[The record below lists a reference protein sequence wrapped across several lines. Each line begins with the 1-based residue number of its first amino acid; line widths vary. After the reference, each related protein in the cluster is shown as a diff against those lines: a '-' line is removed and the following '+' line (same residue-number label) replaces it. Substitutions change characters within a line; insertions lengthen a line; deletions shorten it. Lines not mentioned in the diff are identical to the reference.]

1 MSSAIRDSGQRDF
14 ANAALLH
21 EDRRI
26 ETAEDAAAFFGQS
39 IGKMIYILYRAR
51 DEQRYTPFEI
61 PKRSGGMRLIHSPIG
76 LVREAQTLLAPH
88 LRDLYNAHPSAHGF
102 IKERSVLSNA
112 KLHTGQKQV
121 FNIDLQ
127 DFFPSINFGRIRG
140 LFMAPPFQ
148 LGPAAATVFAQ
159 LCTHRN
165 GLPQGA
171 PTSPHLSNFIAAD
184 LDRRL
189 TRLARENGCRY
200 SRYADD
206 ITFSCNH
213 PNMPPALAAF
223 AQDGE
228 QLTVSVGE
236 ALERAISA
244 SGFSINH
251 GKVRLQKR
259 HTRQTVTGLNVN
271 EFANVSRLRVRRIR
285 AMLHA
290 WEKFGIE
297 KAAVHHFLNHR
308 GLKRLPKNF
317 AREYRNVV
325 YGQLSFLKMVRGP
338 EDQVFLKF
346 AAKVL
351 QLDPNPSRFLRQ
363 MVFGADDFDVFI
375 SHASE
380 DKEAI
385 ARPIF
390 EACSKLGLKCF
401 LDEAH
406 IGWGQSFTQKI
417 NTALGSAR
425 TVLAIVSPVSVT
437 KEWPVVE
444 VNTALSLEVS
454 GQKKVVPL
462 LVGKPDLTRL
472 PLIGGKDSMMWSGD
486 ATAVARRLKAAVSGD
501 APRRPPQL
509 GPWSKLPRQLVAQKT
524 PQPASKAAPAAE
536 TQSAD
541 YWLNVPPAK
550 IGPAARTTPKRSLID
565 ILLGRQSSS

>member
-1 MSSAIRDSGQRDF
+1 MSTLRDF
-14 ANAALLH
+14 TETALLH
-21 EDRRI
+21 EGRRI
-26 ETAEDAAAFFGQS
+26 ETAEDAAAFLEQQH
-39 IGKMIYILYRAR
+39 GKMIYVLYRAP
-51 DEQRYTPFEI
+51 DDQRYTPFEI
-61 PKRSGGMRLIHSPIG
+61 PKRSGGMRLIHSPKG
-76 LVREAQTLLAPH
+76 LIREAQTKLAPYLLA
-88 LRDLYNAHPSAHGF
+88 LYSAHPNAHGF
-102 IKERSVLSNA
+102 IKERSILSNA
-112 KLHTGQKQV
+112 KLHTGQRLV
-121 FNIDLQ
+121 FNVDLA
-127 DFFPSINFGRIRG
+127 DFFPSINFGRVRG

-148 LGPAAATVFAQ
+148 MGPAAATVFAQ

-171 PTSPHLSNFIAAD
+171 PTSPALSNFIAAD

-189 TRLARENGCRY
+189 TRLARENGARY

-213 PNMPPALAAF
+213 ASMPPSLASF

-228 QLTVSVGE
+228 ELTVGVGE
-236 ALERAISA
+236 ALQRAISA

-251 GKVRLQKR
+251 AKVRLQKR
-259 HTRQTVTGLNVN
+259 HMRQSVTGLNVN
-271 EFANVSRLRVRRIR
+271 ERANVSRLRVRRLR

-297 KAAVHHFLNHR
+297 KAATHHFLNHR
-308 GLKRLPKNF
+308 GLQSLPKHPPR
-317 AREYRNVV
+317 AYRDVV
-325 YGQLSFLKMVRGP
+325 YGQLSFLKMVRGADDP
-338 EDQVFLKF
+338 IFLNF

-351 QLDPNPSRFLRQ
+351 HLDPNPSRFLRQ

-380 DKEAI
+380 DKDEI

-390 EACSKLGLKCF
+390 EACGKLGLKVF

-425 TVLAIVSPVSVT
+425 TVLAIVSNTSVT
-437 KEWPVVE
+437 KEWPVIE

-462 LVGKPDLTRL
+462 LVGKPDLSRL
-472 PLIGGKDSMMWSGD
+472 PLIGGKDAMNWSGD
-486 ATAVARRLKAAVSGD
+486 AMAVARRLKAAVDGA
-501 APRRPPQL
+501 APRRPAGAG
-509 GPWSKLPRQLVAQKT
+509 GPWGMRQSSAQQPGRPGKPRAASGEPELP
-524 PQPASKAAPAAE
+524 
-536 TQSAD
+536 
-541 YWLNVPPAK
+541 YWLRMPGP
-550 IGPAARTTPKRSLID
+550 IGDTTDAREEHKRSLLEMIF
-565 ILLGRQSSS
+565 GKRR